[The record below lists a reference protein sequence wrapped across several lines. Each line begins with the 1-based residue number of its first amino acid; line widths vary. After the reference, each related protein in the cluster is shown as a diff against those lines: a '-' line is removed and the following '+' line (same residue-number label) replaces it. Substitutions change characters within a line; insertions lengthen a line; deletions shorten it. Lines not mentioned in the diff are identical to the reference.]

1 MLVTQRSC
9 DPNRCEKKPETL
21 KVRGYSSNGNV
32 HENYIQREMLS
43 SILQCFSANRLL
55 TDSAEMLLERELD
68 R

>member
-9 DPNRCEKKPETL
+9 ASKPCEKKPETL
-21 KVRGYSSNGNV
+21 KVGGYSSNGNV

-43 SILQCFSANRLL
+43 SILHFSANRLL
-55 TDSAEMLLERELD
+55 TDAAEMLLERELD